1 MNYISHYNSPL
12 GSITLASDGYALV
25 GLWFDGQKH
34 FGSTLGDEYEEKP
47 LPVFDRTA
55 AWLDIY
61 FDGRIPD
68 FTPKIALNDTDFRR
82 EVWNILLNIPYGQ
95 TMTYGEIAAII
106 AQKRGAA
113 SISAQAVGG
122 AVGRNPIS
130 IIIPCHRVIG
140 RRAPTGKFRPTVSV
154 NDSHCRTINFTSSRQ
169 LTSVNGSL
177 TGYAGGIERKAALL
191 RLEGIAVLK

>member
-1 MNYISHYNSPL
+1 MNYISHYKSPL
-12 GSITLASDGYALV
+12 GNITLASDGDALT

-34 FGSTLGDEYEEKP
+34 FGTTLGDEYEEKP
-47 LPVFDRTA
+47 LPVFVRTA

-61 FDGRIPD
+61 FDGGIPD

-82 EVWNILLNIPYGQ
+82 EVWDILLTIPYGK
-95 TMTYGEIAAII
+95 TITYGDIAGKI
-106 AQKRGAA
+106 AQKRGVS

-130 IIIPCHRVIG
+130 IIVPCHRVIG
-140 RRAPTGKFRPTVSV
+140 RHEHAGKFRPTVSV
-154 NDSHCRTINFTSSRQ
+154 NDSHRRTIIFTFSRQ

-191 RLEGIAVLK
+191 RLEGIIL